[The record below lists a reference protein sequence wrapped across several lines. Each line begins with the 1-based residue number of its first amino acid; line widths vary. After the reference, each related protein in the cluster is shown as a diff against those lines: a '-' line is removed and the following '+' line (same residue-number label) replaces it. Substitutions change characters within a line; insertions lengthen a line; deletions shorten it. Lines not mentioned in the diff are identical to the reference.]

1 MQLSWFL
8 PPHSWLE
15 EFLTLGFHLQWLQK
29 TTELMGPSCKF
40 LLLNQ
45 PNFCHL
51 KKKKKKKILRAIC
64 IISEQHHLS
73 SKIFS
78 QVFKKTCNRQKG
90 KIKRYCYKLK
100 TDISAKA
107 GEKCK
112 LSIYEARDGPC
123 RCFSE
128 LPGVYPIAINHPQ
141 VCGALEFTQTHVY

>member
-107 GEKCK
+107 EEKCK
-112 LSIYEARDGPC
+112 LSILFYFIFFFFFFLNHFIYLFLAVLGLC
-123 RCFSE
+123 CCAQAFSDWASK
-128 LPGVYPIAINHPQ
+128 G
-141 VCGALEFTQTHVY
+141 